1 MENFYN
7 SMKTIIIFLIIMIM
21 ISVMVGE
28 KSAQNM
34 AMFILLGMLLI
45 NSDNIVTFLKKLK

>member
-7 SMKTIIIFLIIMIM
+7 SMKTIIIFLIIMIL